1 MTGITTSSVR
11 VARRRPAFFAI
22 TALVAGVVIATRF
35 AGLSASP
42 PGLFRDEAAFGYN
55 GWTIAHFGTD
65 QFGTHWP
72 LFFRSFGDYKG
83 PVGVYLEAILTT
95 FLPLSPWVIRLP
107 NAIAGVALAF
117 AAGWLAW
124 RLTRSHVVFLV
135 LVLEAAFEPWFFHLG
150 RTMLEVDLLTPLCY
164 AATLALL

>member
-35 AGLSASP
+35 AGLGASP

-95 FLPLSPWVIRLP
+95 FLPLSPWVIRIP
-107 NAIAGVALAF
+107 NAVAGM
-117 AAGWLAW
+117 
-124 RLTRSHVVFLV
+124 
-135 LVLEAAFEPWFFHLG
+135 
-150 RTMLEVDLLTPLCY
+150 RTSER
-164 AATLALL
+164 